1 MVQLH
6 DIISGKHSKLNKQ
19 GFIIDKSL
27 SSRNQQVFYNPKE
40 KKLIYN
46 VSGSHSLHDW
56 LVTNPYLAVGKLKQT
71 RRYQQAHQGLRQ
83 AKEKYKIP
91 ALVTGSS
98 LGGAVASGIGQK
110 EDRIVTY
117 NKGATFGQ
125 KTRDIETSYRIRDDP
140 VSVLSSFDKNT
151 KTLSNN
157 NVKTPFTLLN
167 SYNSH
172 MAHNLKG
179 RNIIV

>member
-1 MVQLH
+1 MVKLY

-19 GFIIDKSL
+19 GFIIDKDL
-27 SSRNQQVFYNPKE
+27 SNHNQQTWYNPKE

-46 VSGSHSLHDW
+46 VSGTHNIKDW
-56 LVTNPYLAVGKLKQT
+56 GVNAYLLGGKLKQT
-71 RRYQQAHQGLRQ
+71 KRYQQAHQGLRQ
-83 AKEKYKIP
+83 AKEKYSVP

-98 LGGAVASGIGQK
+98 LGGSIASSIGQK
-110 EDRIVTY
+110 DDRIVTF
-117 NKGATFGQ
+117 NKGSTFGQ
-125 KTRDIETSYRIRDDP
+125 KTRDNEVSVRIRDDP
-140 VSVLSSFDKNT
+140 VSLLNSFNKNT

-167 SYNSH
+167 SYNAH

-179 RNIIV
+179 RNITV